1 MLQEERK
8 ATDWLLIGAFAAVYV
23 IWGSTYLGIRY
34 AIESFPP
41 FFMAGTRFLAA
52 GLILYLTGRLKG
64 APVPEIKEIKTST
77 IAGFLLLVLGNGGLV
92 WAEQRIPSSV
102 AALLITIEPVWI
114 VLLLWMF
121 KTDNKPNVLTW
132 IGILIGLAGMIFLTG
147 TGAGKDLVK
156 ADSLS
161 IFAILISTLAWAFGS
176 IYGTRAKFPSSP
188 LVATGLQMLSGGIIL
203 LIISY
208 FSGEFTNINLESV
221 SSKSLWAFVY
231 LIIFG
236 SLIGFTA
243 YAYLLKEAHPS
254 QVSTYAYVNPVI
266 AVILGVFVGNEK
278 LTTQT
283 MFAGGLIIVAVMVIW
298 LSGRPKKVL
307 KQ

>member
-1 MLQEERK
+1 MLNEEK
-8 ATDWLLIGAFAAVYV
+8 KGTDWLLIGAFAAVYI

-41 FFMAGTRFLAA
+41 FFMAGTRFFAA

-64 APVPEIKEIKTST
+64 APMPDIKEVKTST
-77 IAGFLLLVLGNGGLV
+77 VAGFLLLVLGNGGLV

-121 KTDNKPNVLTW
+121 KTENKPSLLTW
-132 IGILIGLAGMIFLTG
+132 IGIITGMAGMVIMTG
-147 TGAGKDLVK
+147 TGAGRDLIHS
-156 ADSLS
+156 DSLS
-161 IFAILISTLAWAFGS
+161 IFAILISTLAWAMGS
-176 IYGTRAKFPSSP
+176 VYGTKAKFPSSP

-203 LIISY
+203 LMISY
-208 FSGEFTNINLESV
+208 LSGEFASVHLESV
-221 SSKSLWAFVY
+221 SSRSLWAFIY

-254 QVSTYAYVNPVI
+254 HVSTYAYVNPVI

-278 LTTQT
+278 LTAQT
-283 MFAGGLIIVAVMVIW
+283 MFAGALIIVAVMVIW
-298 LSGRPKKVL
+298 ISGKPKKAL
-307 KQ
+307 K